1 MIDYEIKMETFDYD
15 ELKTQR
21 GLKKH
26 GFFDIASQADGSMM
40 RIPYC
45 IIVGEQEGPTL
56 LIDGGIHGEEVE
68 GADAAAH
75 VYKEL
80 SPKDVKGIYIAVPH
94 LNLEAFNLG
103 QRMNTSTD
111 YTHSDMN
118 RIFPGDPN
126 GKISAFILDKFVN
139 HFVKHADYWVTCHSG
154 GYPLYLTPTACYTTP
169 ELDEDFG
176 DLTYNMARCFNTPI
190 MWRVD
195 PTNGKALEGTAA
207 TSARQLAEIWHK
219 AYICIEM
226 GGNCAVMEQREE
238 IYNMCH
244 SGIMN
249 LLTYLKMIDG
259 ELPKFR
265 EDVVETPV
273 DYLHILHG
281 GIYKPQKKFMERVK
295 KGEVLGIV
303 TNIFGD
309 TVDELLAPYDGI
321 VVGSWTPPVIQ
332 PRDWACLYGKL

>member
-1 MIDYEIKMETFDYD
+1 METFDYD

-80 SPKDVKGIYIAVPH
+80 SPRDVKGIYIAVPH

-154 GYPLYLTPTACYTTP
+154 GYSLYLTPTACYTTP

-190 MWRVD
+190 MWRMD
-195 PTNGKALEGTAA
+195 PTNGKALEGTVA

-265 EDVVETPV
+265 EDVVETLV